1 MKRFRFFQ
9 NASLRKKLVYL
20 YIIFAGLPTILLFFV
35 GVPLVRST
43 IVKRE
48 YENRLQLLSVMS
60 ESVEL
65 QMEAIEHEILQLYNL
80 HGIFHYDTTSPM
92 ELRKE
97 LYGFLAGQSYIRH
110 LLYVTSGGEQYSVLN
125 ATSESAPYS
134 VLLSVVPELTEEME
148 KANGKIVWLAP
159 DQNKYPDA
167 SRFVVCGA
175 MIKNIYDDGHKT
187 VGYAYF
193 LLGQQAVANIFDS
206 MRLGENDTVCVFDQ
220 NGNPVWKSHE
230 ESFPHT
236 RNIWEGYDIICDQ
249 KGIERFYVFYQSE
262 KNNWLFFYSTPLSEI
277 NFFSTIFFLSLCV
290 IFLFLALC
298 LFTQSVMVSHV
309 FIRPMQKLS
318 VNLDLYNIEKGGELK
333 PAKYHDEIGILT
345 QSIIQMQRRIQTLL
359 SDIQLSHKKELEQ
372 ELAALQSQINPHFI
386 YNTLDAIGWMA
397 RERNQMELNKVLIRF
412 SRILRY
418 SISDKKKSA
427 TIREEV
433 EWAKEYISLLQ
444 MRKPGAFSLT
454 VHGDESLYEY
464 YTLRLILQPFLENA
478 VLHGFKHMEKGGNII
493 IQLSKKGNDINI
505 TITDN
510 GQGIPKDRL
519 YVLCSNIE
527 NGIGIYNVHRRLRI
541 RFGEKYGVSVCSSN
555 GTQISILLP
564 QILDP
569 DQLV

>member
-148 KANGKIVWLAP
+148 KVNGKIVWLAP

-236 RNIWEGYDIICDQ
+236 RNIWEGYDIIRDQ
-249 KGIERFYVFYQSE
+249 KGIERFYVFYQ
-262 KNNWLFFYSTPLSEI
+262 
-277 NFFSTIFFLSLCV
+277 
-290 IFLFLALC
+290 
-298 LFTQSVMVSHV
+298 
-309 FIRPMQKLS
+309 
-318 VNLDLYNIEKGGELK
+318 
-333 PAKYHDEIGILT
+333 
-345 QSIIQMQRRIQTLL
+345 
-359 SDIQLSHKKELEQ
+359 
-372 ELAALQSQINPHFI
+372 
-386 YNTLDAIGWMA
+386 
-397 RERNQMELNKVLIRF
+397 
-412 SRILRY
+412 
-418 SISDKKKSA
+418 
-427 TIREEV
+427 
-433 EWAKEYISLLQ
+433 
-444 MRKPGAFSLT
+444 
-454 VHGDESLYEY
+454 
-464 YTLRLILQPFLENA
+464 
-478 VLHGFKHMEKGGNII
+478 
-493 IQLSKKGNDINI
+493 
-505 TITDN
+505 
-510 GQGIPKDRL
+510 
-519 YVLCSNIE
+519 
-527 NGIGIYNVHRRLRI
+527 
-541 RFGEKYGVSVCSSN
+541 
-555 GTQISILLP
+555 
-564 QILDP
+564 
-569 DQLV
+569 